1 MIQPLKLYLLRH
13 GETALNAQNIVQ
25 GGGIDEPLNDTGF
38 HQRDLFFQ
46 KYKDVPFNA
55 VYTSTLIR
63 TIQTVEPFIKIGIP
77 HFSLAELKE
86 ISWGKLE
93 GSPHIGETARM
104 MIDAN
109 DKWMQGETNY
119 KLPGGESADEAL
131 ARIKRAFDLII
142 SKHDSGNIL
151 ICTHGRL
158 IRIQLAFLLGYG
170 LQRMTL
176 FKHQNTSLN
185 IIVKAGN
192 HFFAEKLND
201 LSHLQP

>member
-1 MIQPLKLYLLRH
+1 MKPLKLYLLRH
-13 GETALNAQNIVQ
+13 GETALNARNIVQ
-25 GGGIDEPLNDTGF
+25 GGGIDEPLNDTGYR
-38 HQRDLFFQ
+38 QSDLFYQ
-46 KYKDVPFNA
+46 KYKDTTFDA

-63 TIQTVEPFIKIGIP
+63 TIQTVKPFIHDGIP
-77 HFSLAELKE
+77 HYSLADLKE
-86 ISWGKLE
+86 LSWGELE
-93 GSPHIGETARM
+93 GTEHVGKTAQM
-104 MIDAN
+104 MTEAN
-109 DKWMQGETNY
+109 EKWIRGATNY
-119 KLPGGESADEAL
+119 KLPGGESAEDAL
-131 ARIKRAFDLII
+131 ARIKRAFDLIL
-142 SKHDSGNIL
+142 SRHHSGNLL
-151 ICTHGRL
+151 ICTHGRV